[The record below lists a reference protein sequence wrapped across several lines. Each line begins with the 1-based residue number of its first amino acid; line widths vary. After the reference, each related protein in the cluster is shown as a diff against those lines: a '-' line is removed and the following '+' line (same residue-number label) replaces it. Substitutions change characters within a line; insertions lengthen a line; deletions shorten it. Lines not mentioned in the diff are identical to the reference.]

1 MRVSIHH
8 GVIPLAA
15 CVLFLA
21 FLVLLGSLGR
31 LAAQATRGPADGK
44 RGCLGGCGLFAVLA
58 FLCALGIAGFLG
70 FLLAALGATAV
81 EHNPIRSVQLLHV
94 PGAGGGLHALRGRDA
109 LVVRFEALGEAPPL
123 LELLRRRFDLEGE
136 ELELSVTRG
145 EDGTSTVEVVLPV
158 GARDVEDLRRDLEES
173 GWKLPS
179 GVRVELK
186 DYGYPL

>member
-8 GVIPLAA
+8 GVIPLVA
-15 CVLFLA
+15 CILFLA
-21 FLVLLGSLGR
+21 FLILLGTLGKV
-31 LAAQATRGPADGK
+31 AAQATRGPADGK

-94 PGAGGGLHALRGRDA
+94 PGEGRLHDFLGRDA
-109 LVVRFEALGEAPPL
+109 LVVRFEVEGEAEPL

-136 ELELSVTRG
+136 ELELSVTHG

-158 GARDVEDLRRDLEES
+158 DARDVEDLRRELEAS